1 MGQPTQQ
8 YQQMAIALLA
18 IATAALGFA
27 IWTQDFDLTL
37 PETDNLTIAL
47 FYWVQ
52 VATPLVAIVLYF
64 AMLLSVSRIL
74 ARTENVVGLDLVRE
88 PIFWLYWLMITLA
101 IMFFAEFS
109 SGLVMA
115 WDSGNPPLAE
125 RPLQ

>member
-1 MGQPTQQ
+1 
-8 YQQMAIALLA
+8 MAIALLA
-18 IATAALGFA
+18 IATAALGLA

>member
-27 IWTQDFDLTL
+27 IWTQDFDLAL
-37 PETDNLTIAL
+37 PETDDLTIAF

-52 VATPLVAIVLYF
+52 VVAPLVAIVLYF

-74 ARTENVVGLDLVRE
+74 ARTENVVGMDLVRQ

-101 IMFFAEFS
+101 IMFLAGFS
-109 SGLVMA
+109 SDLVLA
-115 WDSGNPPLAE
+115 WDGSSTPPPTAS
-125 RPLQ
+125 